1 MYRVRIIESLFSSQR
16 PTDPISMPLSPASG
30 FIHYCARLYSR
41 DGMKRVCLTLQ
52 DRHSLNVNILLAAV
66 WAAENGYAF
75 TPVRVK
81 DLSGAIATIHQHA
94 VQPIRQIRRTIQSN
108 ASLDLGLRAGLK
120 RMLLYAELRAEH
132 AVETVLFQT
141 IIGWPASP
149 GASIRDNVLACTPEQ
164 SEELLQ
170 FIALVSEPME

>member
-1 MYRVRIIESLFSSQR
+1 MIH
-16 PTDPISMPLSPASG
+16 SPAAG

-41 DGMKRVCLTLQ
+41 DGMKRVCLALQ
-52 DRHSLNVNILLAAV
+52 DHHELNVNILLAAV

-75 TPVRVK
+75 TPARVQS
-81 DLSGAIATIHQHA
+81 LAAAIATIHRDA
-94 VQPIRQIRRTIQSN
+94 VQPIRQLRRTIQSN

-132 AVETVLFQT
+132 AVEAVLFQT
-141 IIGWPASP
+141 ITAWPASP
-149 GASIRDNVLACTPEQ
+149 GASIRDNILACAPEQ